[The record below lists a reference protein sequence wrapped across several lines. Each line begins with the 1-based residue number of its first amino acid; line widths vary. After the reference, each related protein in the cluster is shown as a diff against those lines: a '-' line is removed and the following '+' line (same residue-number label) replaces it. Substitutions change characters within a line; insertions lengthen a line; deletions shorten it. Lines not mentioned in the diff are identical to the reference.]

1 MICYSWLNISIYFW
15 YTNILS
21 FFLLFRFLSISS
33 PTSLLSSLPAV
44 ETLTFKSLETS
55 SILIVGL
62 ENRLSYIV
70 KALSLNLPKVLIFLI
85 SLFFNSVIFLAIS
98 TASLEVWIIPVR
110 KNFINSSYCP
120 FWWMFESKS

>member
-1 MICYSWLNISIYFW
+1 M
-15 YTNILS
+15 
-21 FFLLFRFLSISS
+21 RISS
-33 PTSLLSSLPAV
+33 SISLLSSLPAV
-44 ETLTFKSLETS
+44 ETLTFKILETS

-98 TASLEVWIIPVR
+98 TASLEV
-110 KNFINSSYCP
+110 
-120 FWWMFESKS
+120 